1 MKLYQDEK
9 QERIEFFD
17 EIEDE
22 LREIRTRIRTKFPN
36 FNTLPEMD
44 ALMFNM
50 IKTNY
55 LLGQVQLWVRI

>member
-50 IKTNY
+50 IKTN
-55 LLGQVQLWVRI
+55 